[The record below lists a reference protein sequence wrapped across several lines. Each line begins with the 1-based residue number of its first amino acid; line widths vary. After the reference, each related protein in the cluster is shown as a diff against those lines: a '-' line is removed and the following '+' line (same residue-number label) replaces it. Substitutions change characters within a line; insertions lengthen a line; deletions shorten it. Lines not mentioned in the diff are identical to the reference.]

1 MSILPSLETL
11 KSAILKIKNLWQSRK
26 KSESVAGVDIG
37 SSSIKIVQLRREK
50 EKAILETYG
59 ELSLGRYGDT
69 PVGQAIR
76 LTDEKIVEAIKDLKK
91 EAGIKAEKAIIAI
104 PLRYSFLTKIS
115 LPLMSD
121 AELEKAIPY
130 EIKRYIPVPLSEVVF
145 DWQILPSP
153 EKTLGLNQEEN
164 YEGGRFTDILI
175 VAIYKDFV
183 DKYKSIIKAA
193 GFEAAGFEIEVFSG
207 VRSVIYREA
216 KPILI
221 IDLGASKTKMTIVEN
236 GVLKSA
242 HDFDKGAQDL
252 TLSLSRSLSID
263 FSRAEEIKR
272 EVGISN
278 RPEHKEIREVL
289 EPILNYILS
298 EANRLLGEYRRKE
311 GQAVSKVYLAA
322 GGSLLKGLADFTINK
337 IGVETLVADP
347 FIKIEYPAFLEGA
360 LKESG
365 PIFTNAIGLALREI

>member
-11 KSAILKIKNLWQSRK
+11 KSAVLKIKNLWQLRK
-26 KSESVAGVDIG
+26 KSESIASVDIG

-50 EKAILETYG
+50 EKAVLETYG
-59 ELSLGRYGDT
+59 ELSLSRYGDA

-76 LTDEKIVEAIKDLKK
+76 LTDEKIIEAIKDLKK

-164 YEGGRFTDILI
+164 SGGRRFTDILI

-183 DKYKSIIKAA
+183 DKYKNIIKAS

-207 VRSVIYREA
+207 VRSVIYREP

-236 GVLKSA
+236 GALKSA
-242 HDFDKGAQDL
+242 HDFDKGSQDL
-252 TLSLSRSLSID
+252 TLSLSRSLSVD

-272 EVGISN
+272 EIGISN

-298 EANRLLGEYRRKE
+298 EASRLIAEYRRKE
-311 GQAVSKVYLAA
+311 GQAVSRIYLTA
-322 GGSLLKGLADFTINK
+322 GGSLLKGLADFTVNK

-365 PIFTNAIGLALREI
+365 PIFANAIGLALREV